1 MMGSMLEILILQ
13 IPCTWNADCTL
24 CMWEV
29 WCFMTETWAI
39 KTKVSRG
46 WSVLRWAWWSRCAIQ
61 YSDPF
66 LITFAISIY
75 SLLSTFYDH
84 FTSLTLLFYSLT
96 LCLKASVTCQLK
108 LALFFSL
115 SFYCS
120 CIYWVFSLTF
130 FFKPLSNLFC
140 WWKKKK
146 SIMQEHLTITY
157 TSILTTLIILLFLT
171 TNFNFLLTHLTKLFK
186 N

>member
-146 SIMQEHLTITY
+146 HHAGAPYHHLHFHLDDTHY
-157 TSILTTLIILLFLT
+157 FTLSDDQFQFSSHT
-171 TNFNFLLTHLTKLFK
+171 PYKTV
-186 N
+186 